1 MIALFEEKRVESSAK
16 FHRAV
21 ARNRANHK
29 LPVDQIAAKHYELN
43 IEAEKTINRLWQ
55 ETIDEHYPGFL
66 EANWRKVN
74 DVLIEGFRE
83 LGIWNTPDENITTAT
98 ATAAPGSGYDDG
110 HRQSRRNSHREEVK
124 NHTEDYER
132 KGSSPRKEPHY
143 SSREQYADDERQSRP
158 SSRTRR
164 KSRRSY

>member
-1 MIALFEEKRVESSAK
+1 VIALFEEKRVESLAK

-21 ARNRANHK
+21 ARNSANHK
-29 LPVDQIAAKHYELN
+29 LPVDQIAEKHYELN
-43 IEAEKTINRLWQ
+43 IGTEKTINKLWQ
-55 ETIDEHYPGFL
+55 EAIDQYYPEFL

-83 LGIWNTPDENITTAT
+83 RGIWNTPEENILTP
-98 ATAAPGSGYDDG
+98 TAAPGPGYDDG
-110 HRQSRRNSHREEVK
+110 HRQSRRNSHPEESK

-132 KGSSPRKEPHY
+132 KSRSPRQEQHY
-143 SSREQYADDERQSRP
+143 SPREQYADDERQGRL